1 MRSYFFGGDFIKVK
15 KFIVV
20 ALAVLCVVV
29 SSCVS
34 AFAATTYNR
43 DKIIQSIKNSD
54 KVKEL
59 TAGKYYFATVLQGT
73 YTFVNV
79 CVSKNQYLVSD
90 NSIALPASDY
100 ELYRFTVSDDSE
112 IFFREKV
119 ACYSDYYCQLKNS
132 NDISDGCLLV
142 SNYDLK
148 TAKGEVFFDNPSLLK
163 QLLKPVRKQ
172 VGEKVVAD
180 LGTLTVCGIGCLALL
195 VGCSLVPKVLYRFL

>member
-1 MRSYFFGGDFIKVK
+1 MKNKFVK
-15 KFIVV
+15 ILVV
-20 ALAVLCVVV
+20 ALALMSVFV

-54 KVKEL
+54 KVKEV
-59 TAGKYYFATVLQGT
+59 TANKYYFATILQGT
-73 YTFVNV
+73 YTFVDV
-79 CVSKNQYLVSD
+79 YVSKNQYLVSD
-90 NSIALPASDY
+90 NSIALPQSDC
-100 ELYRFTVSDDSE
+100 ELYRFTVSDDSQ

-148 TAKGEVFFDNPSLLK
+148 TTKGEVFFDNPTLLK
-163 QLLKPVRKQ
+163 RLLNPVQEQ
-172 VGEKVVAD
+172 VGEKVTGD
-180 LGTLTVCGIGCLALL
+180 LGTLTVCGVACLALL
-195 VGCSLVPKVLYRFL
+195 IGLSLLPKVLYKFL

>member
-1 MRSYFFGGDFIKVK
+1 MKFK
-15 KFIVV
+15 KIYLVTFLVV
-20 ALAVLCVVV
+20 FVLL

-34 AFAATTYNR
+34 AFAVTNYNR

-73 YTFVNV
+73 YTFVDV

-90 NSIALPASDY
+90 NSIVIPASDY
-100 ELYRFTVSDDSE
+100 ELYRFSVSDDSE
-112 IFFREKV
+112 IFFSEKV
-119 ACYSDYYCQLKNS
+119 SCYSNYFCQLNNS
-132 NDISDGCLLV
+132 NDMSSGCLLV

-148 TAKGEVFFDNPSLLK
+148 TVKGEVFFDNPTLLK
-163 QLLKPVRKQ
+163 QLLNLVPQ
-172 VGEKVVAD
+172 GVGNKITAD

-195 VGCSLVPKVLYRFL
+195 IGLSLLPKVFYKFL

>member
-1 MRSYFFGGDFIKVK
+1 MIFIKFK

-54 KVKEL
+54 KVKEV

-73 YTFVNV
+73 YTFVDIYV
-79 CVSKNQYLVSD
+79 TSSRYLVAD
-90 NSIALPASDY
+90 NSICIPNSDCA
-100 ELYRFTVSDDSE
+100 LYRFTVSDDSE

-119 ACYSDYYCQLKNS
+119 NSFSDYFVTVSNS
-132 NDISDGCLLV
+132 NDLSDGALLY

-148 TAKGEVFFDNPSLLK
+148 TTEGAVFFDNPTLLK
-163 QLLKPVRKQ
+163 QLLRLIPSL
-172 VGEKVVAD
+172 VGEKVVGDMAI
-180 LGTLTVCGIGCLALL
+180 LTVCGIGCLALL
-195 VGCSLVPKVLYRFL
+195 ISLPVLLKTLHKFLN